1 VAQQA
6 RNVAW
11 ELEELKIPIKVLIH
25 DRDSKYSSDF
35 ETVFSAAGVR
45 IARTPFRSPRANGA
59 CERVL
64 GSLRRECLDWLIILG
79 ECHLVQVLCEYFDH
93 YNRARPHRALGLRP
107 PEPQLILDAGPIA
120 CRQRLHGLINEYA
133 RAA

>member
-1 VAQQA
+1 MAQQA

-11 ELEELKIPIKVLIH
+11 ELEELKVPIEVLIH

-35 ETVFSAAGVR
+35 DAVFSAVGMR
-45 IARTPFRSPRANGA
+45 FARTPFQSPRANAA

-79 ECHLVQVLCEYFDH
+79 ERHLIQVLRQYFDH
-93 YNRARPHRALGLRP
+93 YNRGRPHRALHLRP
-107 PEPQLILDAGPIA
+107 PEPQPILDGGEIVR
-120 CRQRLHGLINEYA
+120 RQRIHGLINEYS